1 MSKLGE
7 LYRYCLQDW
16 QLSLSIWQALGLSTT
31 VFATSWLCKSPIEF
45 MASGST
51 GRAAETFV
59 KGFAITSKQCAPQM
73 AVRCGHVAEV
83 LRGLHRQLYEVDVGS
98 MYSSIMLNG
107 MAGSRAGLL
116 STSLPGPTEAAAGRH
131 QIC

>member
-16 QLSLSIWQALGLSTT
+16 HLSLSIWQELSLSRTM
-31 VFATSWLCKSPIEF
+31 FAPSWLCKSPIEF

-59 KGFAITSKQCAPQM
+59 IG
-73 AVRCGHVAEV
+73 E
-83 LRGLHRQLYEVDVGS
+83 L
-98 MYSSIMLNG
+98 
-107 MAGSRAGLL
+107 
-116 STSLPGPTEAAAGRH
+116 
-131 QIC
+131 